1 MQSCTVSVH
10 ARLHSERILFG
21 TNFRVGDRNFTI
33 TSIEG
38 SSGKFWEETSSMD
51 GVRNSK
57 SEHELERLMVWGKA
71 EAGILLMGR
80 GNSVDW
86 GFLRKQQKQL
96 GDGEKDF
103 LIREHAGQNSLFQSS
118 KYCEGTEPWNLPAQW
133 SARWL
138 CKEAT
143 FFQGLDKVFGHPG
156 TGQLKDDF
164 DCWPNLYFLGLLI
177 VFLNGI
183 FSSSQS
189 DSESDSSE
197 SLVSG
202 GYHPLLL
209 LGPNR
214 QR

>member
-38 SSGKFWEETSSMD
+38 SSGKFWEESSMD
-51 GVRNSK
+51 GVWNSK
-57 SEHELERLMVWGKA
+57 SKFGLERLMAWGKA
-71 EAGILLMGR
+71 EEGKLLTGR
-80 GNSVDW
+80 GNSVDC
-86 GFLRKQQKQL
+86 GFLRKQHKQL

-118 KYCEGTEPWNLPAQW
+118 KYCEGTVPWNLPAQW

-156 TGQLKDDF
+156 KD
-164 DCWPNLYFLGLLI
+164 
-177 VFLNGI
+177 
-183 FSSSQS
+183 SQAK
-189 DSESDSSE
+189 DSWKMI
-197 SLVSG
+197 
-202 GYHPLLL
+202 
-209 LGPNR
+209 
-214 QR
+214 